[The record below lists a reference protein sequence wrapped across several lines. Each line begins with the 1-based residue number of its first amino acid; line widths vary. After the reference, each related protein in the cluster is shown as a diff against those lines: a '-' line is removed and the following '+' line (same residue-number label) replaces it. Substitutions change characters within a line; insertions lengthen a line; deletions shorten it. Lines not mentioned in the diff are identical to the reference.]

1 MDSIQPVTYMHLP
14 DLSELEREILFE
26 RHLIE
31 KDAIG
36 NPNDKGLAFRDDE
49 RVAIQTNEEDHIRIS
64 GFASGFDLWEALRL
78 AREVD
83 GELEVLSEIAY
94 SDKWGYLT
102 ACPTNVGTGMR
113 SSLLVHL
120 PGLVLTREIGKVV
133 NGISQIGLA
142 VRGFR
147 GEGSEVVGNLFQVSN
162 QSTLGQTE
170 EEIVEMVHK
179 VVAQLLQYEDRAREV
194 LLTDARLQVEDKVWR
209 ALGLLRSARLMSS
222 HEGAALCSAVRLG
235 VDLGILK
242 GLEMPL
248 INELF
253 LLSQPAHIRKREGEE
268 ITPEERDSRRADYVR
283 RRVLV
288 E

>member
-1 MDSIQPVTYMHLP
+1 
-14 DLSELEREILFE
+14 
-26 RHLIE
+26 
-31 KDAIG
+31 
-36 NPNDKGLAFRDDE
+36 
-49 RVAIQTNEEDHIRIS
+49 
-64 GFASGFDLWEALRL
+64 
-78 AREVD
+78 
-83 GELEVLSEIAY
+83 
-94 SDKWGYLT
+94 
-102 ACPTNVGTGMR
+102 MR

-222 HEGAALCSAVRLG
+222 HESAALCSAVRLG